1 MTDLSILIVSWNTKE
16 LLLQCLRSITAD
28 LQGFE
33 YQIVVVD
40 NASVDGSV
48 QAVKGGFPSA
58 SIIENESNIGF
69 AAANNRGLK
78 YCAGRYVLLINSD
91 VVVKEGCI
99 EALWDYMEKNKDV
112 GLLGP
117 KVLNA
122 DLSIQESCRA
132 FPTIWNSL
140 CRAFALDTAFPKSR
154 LFGGQLMRYWAH
166 DETSPVDVLSG
177 CFWMAR
183 QEALQIVGP
192 LDERFFM
199 YAEDKDW
206 CKTFWERGWKV
217 VYHPKAQAIHFS
229 AASSSRDPI
238 RFYVEMQRANLLYW
252 KKHSG
257 VLHQIVMWGIMF
269 LNNSIR
275 LLSGSILAAT
285 PLSSRREGLERIHK
299 SAAGMKWL
307 LLRSPSRRGL

>member
-1 MTDLSILIVSWNTKE
+1 MADLSILIVNWNTKD
-16 LLLQCLRSITAD
+16 LLLQCLRSITAE
-28 LQGFE
+28 LRTFRYE
-33 YQIVVVD
+33 IVIVD

-48 QAVKGGFPSA
+48 PAVREAFPLA
-58 SIIENESNIGF
+58 HIIENECNLGF

-78 YCAGRYVLLINSD
+78 YCNGRYVLLVNSD
-91 VVVKEGCI
+91 IAVMEGCI
-99 EALWDYMEKNKDV
+99 AALWTYMEGHEEV
-112 GLLGP
+112 GLVGP

-122 DLSIQESCRA
+122 DLTTQDSCRA

-140 CRAFALDTAFPKSR
+140 CRAFALDTVFPKSR
-154 LFGGQLMRYWAH
+154 IFGGQLMRYWTH
-166 DETSPVDVLSG
+166 DETRPVDILSG

-183 QEALQIVGP
+183 QEALRIVGP

-217 VYHPKAQAIHFS
+217 VYHPRAQAIHYS
-229 AASSSRDPI
+229 AASSSRDPV

-257 VLHQIVMWGIMF
+257 FLYQFIMWGIMV
-269 LNNSIR
+269 LSNSIR
-275 LLSGSILAAT
+275 LLSSYMIAAT
-285 PLSSRREGLERIHK
+285 PLSSRREAVERIRK
-299 SAAGMKWL
+299 STAAIRWL
-307 LLRSPSRRGL
+307 LLRTTPGV